1 MQREQGREHA
11 RGLQLTTGRAERP
24 RRRLRART
32 SLSSSS
38 GMTDESSPRGGAS
51 LGLGS
56 GLLDYDD
63 DDDDEDNDNEEVF
76 ESHMDAATTRIIEQ
90 TRRVASRL
98 RLASLPQR
106 RSGTTTSKESDP
118 GAGAGPVPETDQE
131 QQQQQGRDTRR
142 KDSGNDV
149 MTSGY
154 NTL

>member
-1 MQREQGREHA
+1 
-11 RGLQLTTGRAERP
+11 
-24 RRRLRART
+24 
-32 SLSSSS
+32 
-38 GMTDESSPRGGAS
+38 MTDESSPRGAG
-51 LGLGS
+51 LGLGL
-56 GLLDYDD
+56 GLPDYDD
-63 DDDDEDNDNEEVF
+63 DDNDEDNDNEEAF

-142 KDSGNDV
+142 KDGGNDV

>member
-1 MQREQGREHA
+1 
-11 RGLQLTTGRAERP
+11 
-24 RRRLRART
+24 
-32 SLSSSS
+32 
-38 GMTDESSPRGGAS
+38 MTDESSPRGAG

-63 DDDDEDNDNEEVF
+63 DDDDEDNGNEEAF

-98 RLASLPQR
+98 RLARLPQR

-131 QQQQQGRDTRR
+131 QQQQQEGRNTKR
-142 KDSGNDV
+142 KDGGNDV

>member
-1 MQREQGREHA
+1 
-11 RGLQLTTGRAERP
+11 
-24 RRRLRART
+24 
-32 SLSSSS
+32 
-38 GMTDESSPRGGAS
+38 MTDESSPRGGAS

-63 DDDDEDNDNEEVF
+63 DDDDEDNDNEEAF
-76 ESHMDAATTRIIEQ
+76 ESMDAATTRIIEQ

-106 RSGTTTSKESDP
+106 RSGTTTSKESGP

-131 QQQQQGRDTRR
+131 QQQQQQGRNTRR
-142 KDSGNDV
+142 KDGGNDV